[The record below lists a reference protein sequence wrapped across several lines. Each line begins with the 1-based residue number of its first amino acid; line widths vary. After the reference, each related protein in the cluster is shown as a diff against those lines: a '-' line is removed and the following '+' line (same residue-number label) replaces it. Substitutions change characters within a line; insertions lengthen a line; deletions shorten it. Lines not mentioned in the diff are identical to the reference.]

1 MLTASMTHTFADS
14 LLGTSTIDAE
24 HLPHEFQ
31 EAAQNGGSVL
41 RAISC
46 QQLGTRTYSAEAAVD
61 DVLAWNIAYTGRHDR
76 DAHAG
81 GHQTEGGLYLH
92 RALRDGGPKASLLV
106 SPGAGETPGRSAF
119 PPKPPTERERT
130 SQKELTRIVAQ
141 FGGRTARSME
151 SHHRSLSPQIQA

>member
-1 MLTASMTHTFADS
+1 MRTASMTQAFADS
-14 LLGTSTIDAE
+14 LRDASTLDAE

-46 QQLGTRTYSAEAAVD
+46 QQLGARTYSAEAAVD

-76 DAHAG
+76 NAHAG

-92 RALRDGGPKASLLV
+92 CALRDRGPKASLL
-106 SPGAGETPGRSAF
+106 
-119 PPKPPTERERT
+119 
-130 SQKELTRIVAQ
+130 AQ
-141 FGGRTARSME
+141 TN
-151 SHHRSLSPQIQA
+151 

>member
-92 RALRDGGPKASLLV
+92 RALRDGGPKASLLAQTNNKFRPTRPGMV
-106 SPGAGETPGRSAF
+106 RIKNERFSGQRRQTQHRKLSKRVGAGQGNEQSLPGNRA
-119 PPKPPTERERT
+119 K
-130 SQKELTRIVAQ
+130 
-141 FGGRTARSME
+141 
-151 SHHRSLSPQIQA
+151 H